1 MKCPLLYP
9 PRITLKDESE
19 ESVLVTIVCSVT
31 TAECK
36 FHQILKNYNFPFN
49 TVVGGVTYGGIIG
62 TGCHVKTAIAYSF
75 GVHIFVYRVLG
86 RVAKLI
92 LTWSKK

>member
-1 MKCPLLYP
+1 MKFP
-9 PRITLKDESE
+9 PRITLKDKSE

-31 TAECK
+31 TAECL
-36 FHQILKNYNFPFN
+36 FYQLLGNFNFPFN
-49 TVVGGVTYGGIIG
+49 TVVLGGVTYGGIIG
-62 TGCHVKTAIAYSF
+62 TGCHVKIVSAYLYSF